1 MNKDWILQKRRHV
14 STASHYKPV
23 HKFMLGLF
31 YASQLL
37 FYVVGII
44 LVAFLF
50 HWIVVVSLIFV
61 RFLIQNLVIGF
72 SAKKLNENDLVV
84 LTPLLEIFLIFVQL
98 FIFIKNSI
106 SKPHHW

>member
-1 MNKDWILQKRRHV
+1 M
-14 STASHYKPV
+14 STATHYKPV
-23 HKFMLGLF
+23 HKFLLGLF
-31 YASQLL
+31 YSSQLL
-37 FYVVGII
+37 FWLLSIVLI
-44 LVAFLF
+44 AFLF
-50 HWIVVVSLIFV
+50 NWIAVASLIFT

-98 FIFIKNSI
+98 FIFIKNTI